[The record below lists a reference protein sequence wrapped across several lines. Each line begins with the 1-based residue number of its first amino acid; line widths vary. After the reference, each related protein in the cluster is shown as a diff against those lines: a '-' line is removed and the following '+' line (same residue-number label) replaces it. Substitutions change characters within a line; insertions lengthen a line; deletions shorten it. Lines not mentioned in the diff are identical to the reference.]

1 MSQAFSGKIKS
12 ARFADSPTNSVIE
25 ILYSQEGDSVLTQFH
40 LHVNFSDPTFLDFI
54 EEWPLEKIEQAAKDV
69 SKQAALNAEEAR
81 KDWNMTPVQR
91 LKPKDILQIIDKHSS
106 NKEMLFEYKLVILEE
121 LSATKDKSKQ
131 LKIRKSKTLKELLGL
146 YYGV

>member
-69 SKQAALNAEEAR
+69 SKIAVVNAEEAR
-81 KDWNMTPVQR
+81 KDWESTSAQK
-91 LKPKDILQIIDKHSS
+91 LKPKDILDIIHKHS
-106 NKEMLFEYKLVILEE
+106 NNREMLFEYKLAILDE
-121 LSATKDKSKQ
+121 LSTAKNKSKQ

>member
-69 SKQAALNAEEAR
+69 SKIAAVNAEEAR
-81 KDWNMTPVQR
+81 KDWESTSVQR
-91 LKPKDILQIIDKHSS
+91 LKPKDVLDIIHKHSS
-106 NKEMLFEYKLVILEE
+106 NKEMLFEYKLAILDE
-121 LSATKDKSKQ
+121 LSAVKDKSKQ
-131 LKIRKSKTLKELLGL
+131 LKIRKSKTLKALLSI
-146 YYGV
+146 YYGI

>member
-12 ARFADSPTNSVIE
+12 ARFADTPTNSVIE

-69 SKQAALNAEEAR
+69 SKIAVVNAEEAR
-81 KDWNMTPVQR
+81 KDWESTSAQK
-91 LKPKDILQIIDKHSS
+91 LKPKDILDIIHKHNSE
-106 NKEMLFEYKLVILEE
+106 KEMLFEYKLAILDE
-121 LSATKDKSKQ
+121 LSSVKNKAQQ
-131 LKIRKSKTLKELLGL
+131 LKIRKSKTLKALLSI
-146 YYGV
+146 YYGI

>member
-40 LHVNFSDPTFLDFI
+40 LHVNFSDPAFLDFI

-69 SKQAALNAEEAR
+69 SKLAAVNAEEAR
-81 KDWNMTPVQR
+81 KDWESTSVQR
-91 LKPKDILQIIDKHSS
+91 LKPKDVLDIIHKHSS
-106 NKEMLFEYKLVILEE
+106 NKEMLFEYILDE
-121 LSATKDKSKQ
+121 LSAVKDKSKQ
-131 LKIRKSKTLKELLGL
+131 LKIRKSKTLKELLSL

>member
-1 MSQAFSGKIKS
+1 
-12 ARFADSPTNSVIE
+12 
-25 ILYSQEGDSVLTQFH
+25 
-40 LHVNFSDPTFLDFI
+40 
-54 EEWPLEKIEQAAKDV
+54 
-69 SKQAALNAEEAR
+69 
-81 KDWNMTPVQR
+81 MTPVQR

-131 LKIRKSKTLKELLGL
+131 LKIRKSKTLKELLSL